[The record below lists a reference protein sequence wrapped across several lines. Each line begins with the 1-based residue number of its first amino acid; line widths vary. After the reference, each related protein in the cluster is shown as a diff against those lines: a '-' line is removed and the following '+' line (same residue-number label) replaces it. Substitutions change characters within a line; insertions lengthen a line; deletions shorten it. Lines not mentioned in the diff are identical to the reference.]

1 MLQLS
6 EISLSYVK
14 RISFNI
20 IPFHPLAGLM
30 DLFLFFRDL
39 NAQGKQNERK
49 AKKEIGCIQVGG
61 CQ

>member
-1 MLQLS
+1 
-6 EISLSYVK
+6 
-14 RISFNI
+14 
-20 IPFHPLAGLM
+20 M
-30 DLFLFFRDL
+30 DLFLFLRDL